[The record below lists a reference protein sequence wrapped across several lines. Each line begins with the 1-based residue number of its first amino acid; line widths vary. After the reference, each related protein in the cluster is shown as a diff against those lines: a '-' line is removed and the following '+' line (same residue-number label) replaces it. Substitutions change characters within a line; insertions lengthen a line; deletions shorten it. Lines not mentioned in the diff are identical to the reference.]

1 MINIT
6 KLWTG
11 AEQPADHI
19 RYGIGHGSQ
28 SPLASTA
35 ACAPTSARARKPI
48 VVWNITRTC
57 NLRCVHC
64 YADSHAE
71 KYPGELTWEQCCSVI
86 DDLAEYKVNALLL
99 SGGEPLLHPRL
110 PDLLRRA
117 TEKGLKVTISTN
129 GTRITPDFASLFKE
143 LGVAYVGISLDGIG
157 AVHDRFRGVPGAFE
171 GAIRGFKLCEQ
182 VGQKTGLRLTL
193 TRNNVQCM
201 EQILD
206 FIEQEDIRR
215 VCFYHLVPTGRG
227 VDVAAL
233 QPQEARRALDMLIAR
248 AEAWHKSGRTRE
260 LLTVTQPADGV
271 YLLLRQLREGHPLA
285 LQTLRLLTWN
295 GGGANSSG
303 RGIANIDTQGNIH
316 PDQFW
321 QGVTLGNVK
330 QQKFSSV
337 WEAAAEDSAP
347 TLRELRGSDD
357 PAERQARLSGR
368 CAECR
373 LFSLCGGGFRTR
385 AAFANGH
392 WYGSDPACYLSDEE
406 LQTDL
411 SDFLKKIAPEM
422 PEK

>member
-6 KLWTG
+6 RLWTG
-11 AEQPADHI
+11 AEQPADHL
-19 RYGIGHGSQ
+19 RYGLGHGST

-35 ACAPTSARARKPI
+35 ACTPTSSRTRKPI

-71 KYPGELTWEQCCSVI
+71 KYPGELTWEQCCAVI
-86 DDLAEYKVNALLL
+86 DDLADYKVNALLL
-99 SGGEPLLHPRL
+99 SGGEPLLHPQL
-110 PDLLRRA
+110 PQILERA
-117 TEKGLKVTISTN
+117 TQKGLKVTISTN
-129 GTRITPDFASLFKE
+129 GTRITPDYAALFKK

-157 AVHDRFRGVPGAFE
+157 AVHDSFRGVKGAFD

-201 EQILD
+201 AQILD

-227 VDVAAL
+227 VDVASL
-233 QPQEARRALDMLIAR
+233 HPDEVRRALDLLMAR
-248 AEAWHKSGRTRE
+248 AEAWHKAGQARE
-260 LLTVTQPADGV
+260 LLTVTQPADGI
-271 YLLLRQLREGHPLA
+271 YILLRQLRENKPLA
-285 LQTLRLLTWN
+285 KQTLKLLSWN

-330 QQKFSSV
+330 QQKFSDV
-337 WEAAAEDSAP
+337 WEAAQEPSAA
-347 TLRELRGSDD
+347 LLKELRGSDD
-357 PAERQARLSGR
+357 PMERQGKLSGR
-368 CAECR
+368 CANCVHFR
-373 LFSLCGGGFRTR
+373 LCGGGFRTR

-392 WYGSDPACYLSDEE
+392 WYGSDPGCYLTEE
-406 LQTDL
+406 EIHTPLPGL
-411 SDFLKKIAPEM
+411 L
-422 PEK
+422 